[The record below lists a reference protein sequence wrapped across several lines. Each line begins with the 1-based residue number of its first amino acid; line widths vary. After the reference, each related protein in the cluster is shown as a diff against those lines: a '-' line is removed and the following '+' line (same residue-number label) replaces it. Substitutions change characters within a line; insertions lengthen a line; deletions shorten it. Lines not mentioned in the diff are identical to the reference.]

1 MANKN
6 NNTFIAQM
14 KKNGGY
20 FHDITTNTLH
30 ITKDFERNAN
40 RIGTWQCAVMDSL
53 TLKSSSKPTV
63 EVHTHKRAPRLTYK
77 MMEVFISKMPNA
89 EANFAEYSRIVLKSK
104 VARNP
109 YKEDLNWFE
118 ETFPHYGK
126 LTIVKDD
133 IDADVSVRF
142 KYFDYDVKMERVF
155 RRKGGWYEVSPL
167 LLVYSDDNYYL
178 VGCDHKDG
186 KVRNFRVDRMAHLNG
201 TGHPR
206 IGKDLFTKEDLGL
219 YQRYSFNMYNGTVE
233 EVTMRFRNNM
243 MNAVVDKFGR
253 QNFVNRVD
261 EDHFEVTVPVAVSPQ
276 FFGWVFGLGNYVTII
291 GPEWVKEKMVEALEK
306 VRKRY

>member
-1 MANKN
+1 MAKKSDF
-6 NNTFIAQM
+6 TFAAQM

-63 EVHTHKRAPRLTYK
+63 EVHSHKRAPRLTYK

-89 EANFAEYSRIVLKSK
+89 EANFAEYNRVVLKSK

-109 YKEDLNWFE
+109 YKEVLNWFE

-133 IDADVSVRF
+133 KLVWNALDEYRKA
-142 KYFDYDVKMERVF
+142 MEQQAA
-155 RRKGGWYEVSPL
+155 RK
-167 LLVYSDDNYYL
+167 
-178 VGCDHKDG
+178 
-186 KVRNFRVDRMAHLNG
+186 A
-201 TGHPR
+201 
-206 IGKDLFTKEDLGL
+206 
-219 YQRYSFNMYNGTVE
+219 
-233 EVTMRFRNNM
+233 NNI
-243 MNAVVDKFGR
+243 VILP
-253 QNFVNRVD
+253 QN
-261 EDHFEVTVPVAVSPQ
+261 E
-276 FFGWVFGLGNYVTII
+276 
-291 GPEWVKEKMVEALEK
+291 VEAHD
-306 VRKRY
+306 YAAS

>member
-63 EVHTHKRAPRLTYK
+63 EVHTHKRTPRLTYK

-89 EANFAEYSRIVLKSK
+89 EANFAEYNRVVLKSK

-109 YKEDLNWFE
+109 YKEVLNWFE

-133 IDADVSVRF
+133 KLVWNALDEYRKA
-142 KYFDYDVKMERVF
+142 MEQQAA
-155 RRKGGWYEVSPL
+155 RK
-167 LLVYSDDNYYL
+167 
-178 VGCDHKDG
+178 
-186 KVRNFRVDRMAHLNG
+186 A
-201 TGHPR
+201 
-206 IGKDLFTKEDLGL
+206 
-219 YQRYSFNMYNGTVE
+219 
-233 EVTMRFRNNM
+233 NNI
-243 MNAVVDKFGR
+243 VILP
-253 QNFVNRVD
+253 QN
-261 EDHFEVTVPVAVSPQ
+261 E
-276 FFGWVFGLGNYVTII
+276 
-291 GPEWVKEKMVEALEK
+291 VEAHD
-306 VRKRY
+306 YAAS

>member
-53 TLKSSSKPTV
+53 MLKSATKPTV

-89 EANFAEYSRIVLKSK
+89 EANFAAYKKVCLTSK

-109 YKEDLNWFE
+109 YKEVLNWFE

-133 IDADVSVRF
+133 KLVWNALDEYRKA
-142 KYFDYDVKMERVF
+142 MEQQAA
-155 RRKGGWYEVSPL
+155 RK
-167 LLVYSDDNYYL
+167 
-178 VGCDHKDG
+178 
-186 KVRNFRVDRMAHLNG
+186 A
-201 TGHPR
+201 
-206 IGKDLFTKEDLGL
+206 
-219 YQRYSFNMYNGTVE
+219 
-233 EVTMRFRNNM
+233 NNI
-243 MNAVVDKFGR
+243 VILP
-253 QNFVNRVD
+253 QN
-261 EDHFEVTVPVAVSPQ
+261 E
-276 FFGWVFGLGNYVTII
+276 
-291 GPEWVKEKMVEALEK
+291 VEAPHE
-306 VRKRY
+306 VAS